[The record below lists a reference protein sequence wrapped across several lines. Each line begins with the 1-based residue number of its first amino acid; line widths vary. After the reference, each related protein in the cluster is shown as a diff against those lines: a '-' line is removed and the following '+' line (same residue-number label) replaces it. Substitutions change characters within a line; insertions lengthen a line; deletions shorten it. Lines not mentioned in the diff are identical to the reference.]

1 MKIIL
6 APMEGLTD
14 VHMRHI
20 LTQMAGQTGFDW
32 CVTEFI
38 RITQQLLLPKAF
50 YHYCPELLTGGKTA
64 SGTPVHIQLLGSDP
78 QLLAENA
85 QRVVELGAPAIDL
98 NFGCPAKSVNQHRG
112 GAVLLEEPE
121 LVHQIVLAV
130 RNAVPKQIPVSAKMR
145 LGVNDRSKMV
155 DNALAIESAGA
166 SWLTIH
172 ARTKAD
178 GYRPP
183 AHWHELATIRQHVKL
198 PIIANGDIDSVANAQ
213 LCQQQSQCTDMMI
226 GRAAVIQPYLIRAL
240 RGETDQLTWAQ
251 LLDWQ
256 RQFLQHMQQAV
267 VNPLVVDS
275 QQKWTE
281 VGAVG
286 RYKQWLGM
294 LLQAWPQAHALF
306 QQIKKER
313 SYSQIYQI
321 VQQSAQV

>member
-1 MKIIL
+1 
-6 APMEGLTD
+6 
-14 VHMRHI
+14 
-20 LTQMAGQTGFDW
+20 
-32 CVTEFI
+32 
-38 RITQQLLLPKAF
+38 
-50 YHYCPELLTGGKTA
+50 
-64 SGTPVHIQLLGSDP
+64 
-78 QLLAENA
+78 
-85 QRVVELGAPAIDL
+85 
-98 NFGCPAKSVNQHRG
+98 
-112 GAVLLEEPE
+112 
-121 LVHQIVLAV
+121 
-130 RNAVPKQIPVSAKMR
+130 
-145 LGVNDRSKMV
+145 V

-281 VGAVG
+281 AGAVG

-294 LLQAWPQAHALF
+294 LLQAWPEAQTLF

-321 VQQSAQV
+321 VQQSA